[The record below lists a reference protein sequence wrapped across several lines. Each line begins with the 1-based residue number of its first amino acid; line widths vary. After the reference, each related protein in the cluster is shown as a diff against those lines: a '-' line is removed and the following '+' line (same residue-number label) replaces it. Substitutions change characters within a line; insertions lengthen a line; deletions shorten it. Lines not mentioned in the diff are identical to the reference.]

1 MSGRRLV
8 PSRIARFGLVSTS
21 VAMALNGANTMWTH
35 LIRLGQHTFEVTA
48 NCQAA
53 ALRMLRQQYDPNYE
67 QKCFVVNQRYVY
79 GVPVPAISAR
89 SRTDE
94 LP

>member
-1 MSGRRLV
+1 
-8 PSRIARFGLVSTS
+8 
-21 VAMALNGANTMWTH
+21 MWTH

-79 GVPVPAISAR
+79 GVPVPAISPIAYGR
-89 SRTDE
+89 ASMTGRDGAE
-94 LP
+94 IRNFR

>member
-1 MSGRRLV
+1 
-8 PSRIARFGLVSTS
+8 
-21 VAMALNGANTMWTH
+21 MWTY

-67 QKCFVVNQRYVY
+67 QKCFVVN
-79 GVPVPAISAR
+79 
-89 SRTDE
+89 
-94 LP
+94 

>member
-1 MSGRRLV
+1 
-8 PSRIARFGLVSTS
+8 
-21 VAMALNGANTMWTH
+21 MWTH

-67 QKCFVVNQRYVY
+67 QKCFVLNNGTYTVSPFR
-79 GVPVPAISAR
+79 PSAR
-89 SRTDE
+89 SRMTSFHDWQGRR
-94 LP
+94 

>member
-1 MSGRRLV
+1 
-8 PSRIARFGLVSTS
+8 
-21 VAMALNGANTMWTH
+21 MWTH

-67 QKCFVVNQRYVY
+67 QKCFVV
-79 GVPVPAISAR
+79 
-89 SRTDE
+89 D
-94 LP
+94 

>member
-1 MSGRRLV
+1 MTR
-8 PSRIARFGLVSTS
+8 
-21 VAMALNGANTMWTH
+21 WTH

-53 ALRMLRQQYDPNYE
+53 ALRILRQQYDPNYE
-67 QKCFVVNQRYVY
+67 QTCFVVNQRYVY
-79 GVPVPAISAR
+79 GVPVSAISPIAC
-89 SRTDE
+89 TDE

>member
-1 MSGRRLV
+1 MER
-8 PSRIARFGLVSTS
+8 
-21 VAMALNGANTMWTH
+21 MTMWTH

>member
-1 MSGRRLV
+1 
-8 PSRIARFGLVSTS
+8 
-21 VAMALNGANTMWTH
+21 MWTH

-79 GVPVPAISAR
+79 GVPVPAISPIAYER
-89 SRTDE
+89 ASMTGRDGAE
-94 LP
+94 LRNLR

>member
-1 MSGRRLV
+1 
-8 PSRIARFGLVSTS
+8 
-21 VAMALNGANTMWTH
+21 MWTH

-67 QKCFVVNQRYVY
+67 QKCFVMTQEALGSNVEPSITLIAFIEPIRN
-79 GVPVPAISAR
+79 
-89 SRTDE
+89 
-94 LP
+94 

>member
-1 MSGRRLV
+1 
-8 PSRIARFGLVSTS
+8 
-21 VAMALNGANTMWTH
+21 MWTH

-67 QKCFVVNQRYVY
+67 QECFVVN
-79 GVPVPAISAR
+79 
-89 SRTDE
+89 
-94 LP
+94 

>member
-1 MSGRRLV
+1 
-8 PSRIARFGLVSTS
+8 
-21 VAMALNGANTMWTH
+21 MWTH

-79 GVPVPAISAR
+79 GVPVPAISPMYGRASMTGR
-89 SRTDE
+89 DGAEIRNSR
-94 LP
+94 

>member
-1 MSGRRLV
+1 
-8 PSRIARFGLVSTS
+8 
-21 VAMALNGANTMWTH
+21 MWTH

-67 QKCFVVNQRYVY
+67 QECFVVNQRYVY

-94 LP
+94 LPRPAPPRNTIEIVFCLRRNRLC